1 MASTATKSSVT
12 MDNIREQIVGI
23 NKMVPLYDGSMRP
36 YIFFDNGASTPIL
49 KPVLDKVNEFMEW
62 YSSVHRGSGFKSQV
76 ASRAH
81 EESRDIVAD
90 FVGACPEKDVIIFGK
105 NATEAINK
113 LAHCLNIKR
122 DKVILVSKME
132 HHSNDLPWRYYGK
145 VVHIELDDEGKLDMA
160 DLKSKLDYYKDR
172 VALFAVSGASNVS
185 GWVNDVHTMAEMCH
199 EYGVRIMVDAAQW
212 IPHRKIDMLP
222 HDDPRHIDFLAFSAH
237 KIYAPL
243 GAGVL
248 IGPKKAFEENIPDV
262 VGGGTVSV
270 VSLDY
275 TYWAEVP
282 EKEEAGSPNT
292 AGIVAMAK
300 ALQVMDELG
309 MDKVAEHEAR
319 LTNYALKKL
328 QEFPTVTIYGGSDPE
343 VVEHRMGVISFNI
356 RGVPNA
362 LTAAILNWEG
372 GIGVRNGCF
381 CAQPYMKHLL
391 QCSDAEAK
399 AMEEKIFTKN
409 KIDLPG
415 AVRASFGIYN
425 TEAEIDV
432 FIDVVRTIVNR
443 DWKGEYEEDP
453 ATGDFHLKNPP
464 VALDSFFSVE

>member
-1 MASTATKSSVT
+1 MASTTIDTKLTIENV
-12 MDNIREQIVGI
+12 REQIVGI
-23 NKMVPLYDGSMRP
+23 DKQVPLYNGTMVP

-49 KPVLDKVNEFMEW
+49 QPVLDKVNEFMSW

-81 EESRDIVAD
+81 EESRDIVAN
-90 FVGACPEKDVIIFGK
+90 FVNACPEEDVIIFGK
-105 NATEAINK
+105 NATEAINI
-113 LAHCLNIKR
+113 LAHCLNIQR

-132 HHSNDLPWRYYGK
+132 HHSNDLPWRYGGK
-145 VVHIELDDEGKLDMA
+145 VVHVELDDSGKMDLT
-160 DLKSKLDYYKDR
+160 DLKKKLEYYNDR

-185 GWVNDVHTMAEMCH
+185 GWVNDIHTMAEMCH
-199 EYGVRIMVDAAQW
+199 KYGVKIMVDAAQM

-248 IGPKKAFEENIPDV
+248 IGPKKAFEENIPAT

-275 TYWAEVP
+275 TYWADAP

-292 AGIVAMAK
+292 AGIVALAK

-309 MDKVAEHEAR
+309 MDKVAAHEAH
-319 LTNYALKKL
+319 LTNYVLNKLK
-328 QEFPTVTIYGGSDPE
+328 EFPEITIYGGDDPDD
-343 VVEHRMGVISFNI
+343 VEHRMGVISFNV

-425 TEAEIDV
+425 TTEEIDR
-432 FIDVVRTIVNR
+432 FIDVLRTIVKR
-443 DWKGEYEEDP
+443 EWKGDYEEDP
-453 ATGDFHLKNPP
+453 ASGDFHLKNSP
-464 VALDSFFSVE
+464 VALDSFFTVV